1 MNLSLYSSDTQHG
14 QHKEIIGRDFVEVVI
29 KLQDSSVVIE
39 CQGEGEKQEQGKE
52 GKEKEE
58 LPFSLP

>member
-1 MNLSLYSSDTQHG
+1 MNLSLYSSDTEHG

-52 GKEKEE
+52 EKEKEE